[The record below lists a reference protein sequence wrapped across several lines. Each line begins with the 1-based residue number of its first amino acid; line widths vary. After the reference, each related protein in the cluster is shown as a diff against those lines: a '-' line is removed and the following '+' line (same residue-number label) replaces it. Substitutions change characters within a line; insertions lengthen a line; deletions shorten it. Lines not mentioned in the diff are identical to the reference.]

1 MGTKRKIAMA
11 KRETKSQRSVT
22 FSKRRLGLF
31 KKAAELSAISGAQ
44 IAVLATPPSGNPN
57 AVYSGP
63 FGHSYTDA
71 VVDAFLSG
79 RIPTA
84 HNFLPDKNL
93 GSGFLSENCDDELG
107 ILIEKLI
114 SDLKNSPGSG
124 FLSENCDD
132 PDELRIQIEKLSDL
146 KDCVGIIQR
155 KREEQIVSCG
165 HNLDKDS
172 NAKSAQF
179 EGLCDLQDRL
189 GLSQPSKDKLPPLQF
204 PEGFN
209 QLDPDLMSIDEYL
222 SGNRS
227 LFEDWGLGTDAQ
239 DESFDGLDITG
250 EWIKF
255 GEQDEDN
262 NRDNGF
268 GIDWN
273 NPTMDDVSYFDS
285 GHPLAESLHW

>member
-132 PDELRIQIEKLSDL
+132 DLLILIEKLSDLKNNPGSRFLSENCDDPDELRIQIEKLSDL

-172 NAKSAQF
+172 NAKSA
-179 EGLCDLQDRL
+179 
-189 GLSQPSKDKLPPLQF
+189 
-204 PEGFN
+204 
-209 QLDPDLMSIDEYL
+209 
-222 SGNRS
+222 
-227 LFEDWGLGTDAQ
+227 
-239 DESFDGLDITG
+239 
-250 EWIKF
+250 
-255 GEQDEDN
+255 
-262 NRDNGF
+262 
-268 GIDWN
+268 
-273 NPTMDDVSYFDS
+273 
-285 GHPLAESLHW
+285 